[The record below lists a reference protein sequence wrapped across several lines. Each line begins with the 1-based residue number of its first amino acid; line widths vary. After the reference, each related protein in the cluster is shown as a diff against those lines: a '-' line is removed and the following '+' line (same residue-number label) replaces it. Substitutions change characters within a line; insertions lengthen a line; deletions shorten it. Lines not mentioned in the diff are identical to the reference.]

1 MNENINPNDVVKR
14 ALLLMKYD
22 SSQTLTEN
30 KQVIFEQ
37 EGCPNSISREEFL
50 ELAKE
55 TIEEMIDMDTTLV
68 RMVNQVKSAQLVYDN
83 IKRISE
89 HKVYDSL
96 DNTCKDGISELK
108 RNFKHYYTTLLGND
122 AGGLFANSTLL
133 GVLSDF
139 KTGYYSDVPEVLR
152 YLNATIKIVQ
162 NPPKVGG
169 ESNDEKLKKA
179 KACGYNSWDEYKG
192 AKWVCPKKGGDSNK
206 ELTSDEKLNRA
217 KACGHNSWDAY
228 KKANWSC
235 TKKQGGGGQR
245 RYRSQF
251 KECSGT
257 YSVGCK
263 SEVIRK
269 VQGCLGITTDGLFGS
284 RTKNA
289 INTKIGKTSFTDA
302 DVNTIC
308 GTTVQTTIPVKEPE
322 EINTST
328 TNINDFLTGI

>member
-14 ALLLMKYD
+14 ALLMMKYD

-37 EGCPNSISREEFL
+37 EGCSNSISKEEFL

-55 TIEEMIDMDTTLV
+55 TIEEMVDMDTAFV
-68 RMVNQVKSAQLVYDN
+68 RMVNQLDSAQLVYDN
-83 IKRISE
+83 INRIS
-89 HKVYDSL
+89 KYNVYDNL
-96 DNTCKDGISELK
+96 DNTCKNGIDELK
-108 RNFKHYYTTLLGND
+108 RNFKYYFKWYGFKAGNIFSTNTLIG
-122 AGGLFANSTLL
+122 TLREFR
-133 GVLSDF
+133 D
-139 KTGYYSDVPEVLR
+139 GYYSDVPEAKR
-152 YLNATIKIVQ
+152 YINAAIRIVE

-169 ESNDEKLKKA
+169 DSKKNLTNDEKLNKA
-179 KACGYNSWDEYKG
+179 KACGHNSWEEYKNS
-192 AKWVCPKKGGDSNK
+192 KWSCTKKN
-206 ELTSDEKLNRA
+206 LTNDEKLNKA

-289 INTKIGKTSFTDA
+289 INAKIGKTSFTDA

-308 GTTVQTTIPVKEPE
+308 GTTVQTTIPVQEPE

>member
-1 MNENINPNDVVKR
+1 MKNMNKNTEPNDVVKR

-55 TIEEMIDMDTTLV
+55 TIEEMVDMDTTFV

-108 RNFKHYYTTLLGND
+108 RNFKYYYTTLLGFD

-169 ESNDEKLKKA
+169 ESKKELTNDEKLK
-179 KACGYNSWDEYKG
+179 
-192 AKWVCPKKGGDSNK
+192 
-206 ELTSDEKLNRA
+206 RA
-217 KACGHNSWDAY
+217 KACGHNSWEEY
-228 KKANWSC
+228 KNSKPKWSC
-235 TKKQGGGGQR
+235 TKKQSGVPKKQSGDDGGGQR
-245 RYRSQF
+245 RYISQF
-251 KECSGT
+251 KECTGT
-257 YSVGCK
+257 YSVRCK

-269 VQGCLGITTDGLFGS
+269 VQGCLGIKTDGLFGK

-289 INTKIGKTSFTDA
+289 VNAKIGKTSFTDA

-308 GTTVQTTIPVKEPE
+308 GTTVQTTIAPIKEPE
-322 EINTST
+322 EISSDSSS